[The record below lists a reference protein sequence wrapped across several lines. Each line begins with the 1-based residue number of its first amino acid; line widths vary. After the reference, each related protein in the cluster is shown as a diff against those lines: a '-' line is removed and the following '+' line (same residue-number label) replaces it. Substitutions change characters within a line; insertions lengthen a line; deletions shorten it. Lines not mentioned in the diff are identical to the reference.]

1 MLSFFFF
8 SFKIN
13 EMLQPGLDCPR
24 AGRSWPPGHCRPRRR
39 GGERVLGEPGG
50 ALGST
55 DEMKGK
61 RMNHTVSGET
71 HESYIV
77 SADLTDPT
85 RISRAG
91 GASGARSPKAGS
103 CWEVAPRKGTP
114 CPAVVPVALCTP
126 RAVLRVGKTQLWFLL
141 APGRG
146 GCPRLASS
154 PGVHRVPSSLLGSSP
169 GSRPYEPAPRGDLS
183 LAADLSGPRG
193 LDPGKSIIALR
204 KRKS

>member
-1 MLSFFFF
+1 MKCYSQG
-8 SFKIN
+8 SSARV
-13 EMLQPGLDCPR
+13 R
-24 AGRSWPPGHCRPRRR
+24 ARSWPPGRCRPRRR
-39 GGERVLGEPGG
+39 GGERALGEPGG

-55 DEMKGK
+55 GEMKGK

-91 GASGARSPKAGS
+91 GASGARSPKARS
-103 CWEVAPRKGTP
+103 CGGVAPGNQGPTRDP
-114 CPAVVPVALCTP
+114 PAPLSSPQPFAP
-126 RAVLRVGKTQLWFLL
+126 RGLSHVWGKPSSGSSWHPNEGDAHGWLP
-141 APGRG
+141 APGVR
-146 GCPRLASS
+146 
-154 PGVHRVPSSLLGSSP
+154 RVPLSLLGSSP
-169 GSRPYEPAPRGDLS
+169 GSRPYKPVPRGDLS